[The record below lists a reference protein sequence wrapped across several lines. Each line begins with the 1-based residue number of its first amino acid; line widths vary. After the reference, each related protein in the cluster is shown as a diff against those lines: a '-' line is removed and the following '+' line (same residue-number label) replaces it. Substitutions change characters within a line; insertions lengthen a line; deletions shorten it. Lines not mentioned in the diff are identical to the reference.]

1 MRTADGR
8 RLGDVLDAWPAWTDD
23 RVIRPLENPVA
34 AGEALAV
41 LRGSLAPNGAVLK
54 RAAANGPLLQHEG
67 TALVFE
73 GLDDLAARID
83 DPSLPVTPETVLV
96 LRGAG
101 PIGAGMPE
109 AGSIPIPAKL
119 ARAGVKDMVRI
130 SDARMSGTAYG
141 TVILH
146 VSPEAAA
153 GGPLALVR
161 DGDRIR
167 LDTANRRLDLLVDD
181 AELERRR
188 DVYRPPPVP
197 ARGYAR
203 LHATHVLQADRGCD
217 LDFLVVRDDLQRT
230 VVSDAI
236 AWDAHAHVIG
246 DPREFPLSPGRSYT
260 PAARVARRLPRDAR
274 STWHRARR
282 PRAAERLRQR
292 PSVPARRAR
301 PIGRAGSGAL
311 PCRLLTRPRRISRR
325 MHERGIRGV
334 RCNLINPG
342 GLSPA
347 AVTAWQPALRAM
359 GWHVEFHLAV
369 DQLDGWTEVVQS
381 FDIPVVVDHM
391 GRPTPGQSI
400 RSRRRSRS
408 SSASSVPDAVS

>member
-1 MRTADGR
+1 MLADLKPIGAGFMEDFHHAGALPALMRRLRSHASISMCARRDGR

-23 RVIRPLENPVA
+23 RGHSPARNPVA

-54 RAAANGPLLQHEG
+54 RAAAHGPLLQHEG
-67 TALVFE
+67 TALVFD

-83 DPSLPVTPETVLV
+83 DPSLPVTAETVLV

-153 GGPLALVR
+153 GGPIALVR

-188 DVYRPPPVP
+188 DGLSAAAVP
-197 ARGYAR
+197 ERGYAR
-203 LHATHVLQADRGCD
+203 LHAMHVLQADRGCD
-217 LDFLVVRDDLQRT
+217 LDFL
-230 VVSDAI
+230 
-236 AWDAHAHVIG
+236 
-246 DPREFPLSPGRSYT
+246 
-260 PAARVARRLPRDAR
+260 
-274 STWHRARR
+274 
-282 PRAAERLRQR
+282 
-292 PSVPARRAR
+292 
-301 PIGRAGSGAL
+301 
-311 PCRLLTRPRRISRR
+311 
-325 MHERGIRGV
+325 
-334 RCNLINPG
+334 
-342 GLSPA
+342 
-347 AVTAWQPALRAM
+347 
-359 GWHVEFHLAV
+359 
-369 DQLDGWTEVVQS
+369 
-381 FDIPVVVDHM
+381 
-391 GRPTPGQSI
+391 
-400 RSRRRSRS
+400 RRSFN
-408 SSASSVPDAVS
+408 ALTCDL

>member
-1 MRTADGR
+1 VLAADGR

-23 RVIRPLENPVA
+23 RLIRPLENPVA

-153 GGPLALVR
+153 GGPIALVR

-167 LDTANRRLDLLVDD
+167 LDTAKRRLDLLVEGD
-181 AELERRR
+181 ELERRR
-188 DVYRPPPVP
+188 DAYRPPSVP

-217 LDFLVVRDDLQRT
+217 LDFLVPDESR
-230 VVSDAI
+230 
-236 AWDAHAHVIG
+236 
-246 DPREFPLSPGRSYT
+246 
-260 PAARVARRLPRDAR
+260 
-274 STWHRARR
+274 
-282 PRAAERLRQR
+282 
-292 PSVPARRAR
+292 
-301 PIGRAGSGAL
+301 GS
-311 PCRLLTRPRRISRR
+311 
-325 MHERGIRGV
+325 
-334 RCNLINPG
+334 
-342 GLSPA
+342 
-347 AVTAWQPALRAM
+347 
-359 GWHVEFHLAV
+359 
-369 DQLDGWTEVVQS
+369 
-381 FDIPVVVDHM
+381 
-391 GRPTPGQSI
+391 
-400 RSRRRSRS
+400 
-408 SSASSVPDAVS
+408 